1 MKISLV
7 AEELFHIGPLPI
19 TNTLIITW
27 IVMAFLIVISI
38 LATRKMKQVPTGLQN
53 FMETII
59 EALFRLFN
67 NITQN
72 EKLTKKFF
80 PLCATIFLFVIV
92 CNWTEALPGLD
103 SIGLKP
109 QHEVSEEKTVSP
121 GLPSL
126 IAIAKASKNEK
137 TIAVSEEREIKDAES
152 INTYENAEKADTLNI
167 ETKKSEEKET
177 KAEEHLIPFLRS
189 PSSDLNF
196 TLALAIISVISIQV
210 FGIILVGAKVY
221 AKKFFNF
228 SGPIKFAVGLLE
240 IISEV
245 SRLLSF
251 SFRLF
256 GNIFAGEVLLL
267 VMSFLMPYLL
277 PLPFIGMELFVG
289 FIQALIFSMLTLVF
303 ITMASQVH
311 EE

>member
-7 AEELFHIGPLPI
+7 AEELFHIGPLPV

-27 IVMAFLIVISI
+27 IVMAFLIIISI
-38 LATRKMKQVPTGLQN
+38 LATRKMKLVPSGLQN

-59 EALFRLFN
+59 EALLRLFN
-67 NITQN
+67 GITQS
-72 EKLTKKFF
+72 EKLTRRFF
-80 PLCATIFLFVIV
+80 PLVATIFLFVIA

-109 QHEVSEEKTVSP
+109 QHEVSEQKHVNS

-126 IAIAKASKNEK
+126 IAIAKANK
-137 TIAVSEEREIKDAES
+137 EEIQIKDEKS
-152 INTYENAEKADTLNI
+152 INTYENAEKADTLKI
-167 ETKKSEEKET
+167 EDKKSEEKET
-177 KAEEHLIPFLRS
+177 KEEEHLIPFLRS

-196 TLALAIISVISIQV
+196 TLALAIISVVSIQI
-210 FGIILVGAKVY
+210 FGIMIVGAKAY
-221 AKKFFNF
+221 SKKFFNF
-228 SGPIKFAVGLLE
+228 SGPIQFAVGLLE

-311 EE
+311 EEAHN

>member
-7 AEELFHIGPLPI
+7 AEELFHIGPLPV

-27 IVMAFLIVISI
+27 IVMAFLIVIAFLS
-38 LATRKMKQVPTGLQN
+38 TRKMKLVPHGLQN
-53 FMETII
+53 IMEAVL
-59 EALFRLFN
+59 EALLNLFN
-67 NITQN
+67 NITQS
-72 EKLTKKFF
+72 EKLTRKFF
-80 PLCATIFLFVIV
+80 PLVATIFIFVIA

-109 QHEVSEEKTVSP
+109 QREVTAEKTIHS

-126 IAIAKASKNEK
+126 IAIAKASKEEK
-137 TIAVSEEREIKDAES
+137 KNKDSKS
-152 INTYENAEKADTLNI
+152 INTYENAEKADTLDI
-167 ETKKSEEKET
+167 EDQKSQEKAESSKDAT
-177 KAEEHLIPFLRS
+177 AEEHIIPFLRS

-196 TLALAIISVISIQV
+196 TLALAIISVISIQF
-210 FGIILVGAKVY
+210 FGITIIGARKY
-221 AKKFFNF
+221 LKKFFNF
-228 SGPIKFAVGLLE
+228 SGPINFAVGLLE
-240 IISEV
+240 IVSEL

-267 VMSFLMPYLL
+267 VISFLIPYLV
-277 PLPFIGMELFVG
+277 PIPFLGMELFVG

-303 ITMASQVH
+303 LTMATQVH
-311 EE
+311 GEEH